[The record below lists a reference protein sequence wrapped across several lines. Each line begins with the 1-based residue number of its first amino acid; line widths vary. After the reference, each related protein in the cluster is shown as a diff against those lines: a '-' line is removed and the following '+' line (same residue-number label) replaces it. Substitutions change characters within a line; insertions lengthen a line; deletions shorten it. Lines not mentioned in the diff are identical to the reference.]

1 MAVSI
6 AKFKEIATSAE
17 TELVRASRKPAVTTL
32 TAAELK
38 QKVCASARS
47 CTTNGSI

>member
-38 QKVCASARS
+38 QKVAQAAS